1 MRDENIH
8 VSLHFKMVKSSAWM
22 SGLVGKLILLIGKLA
37 VLL

>member
-8 VSLHFKMVKSSAWM
+8 VSLHFKMVKSSVWM
-22 SGLVGKLILLIGKLA
+22 SGFVGKLTLLIRKLA